1 MVNRYLNIRLVFKL
15 LGFLLFLESLGMII
29 SGIVALLYGGEDT
42 KWIAL
47 SAAITSA
54 SGLILYLIGKEA
66 DRRNIGKREGYFFV
80 TMSWILFSFFG
91 LLPFYLGG
99 YVNTITDAFFE
110 TMSGFTTTGST
121 ILTQIEI
128 LPHGILFW
136 RSFIQWLGG
145 MGIIL
150 LSLAIMPLLNMG
162 NMHLFA
168 AEVPGPTVDKL
179 QPRIINTARIL
190 WFLYVIITLI
200 ETALLTV
207 SGMSLFDAIC
217 HSFTT
222 MATGGFSTKDSSIAF
237 WQSPTIEYIITIFMF
252 IAGIN
257 FSLIFW
263 ATTGKFK
270 KLRYNDE
277 FTWYIF
283 IVIVMSLV
291 LGFGFWHS
299 QSMNIPDSIR
309 NALFNVVSFMTT
321 TGYTLTTDFINWAPL
336 LSSIL
341 VFLMLLGGMSG
352 STAGGMKVGRIV
364 IMFRHSVC
372 ELKRVVHPNA
382 VFPVHYNH
390 KALSGNLVFSVMGF
404 MILYIVLFFIGSAIL
419 LSEGI
424 KLDDAVVA
432 VMTSLSNVGPG
443 FGQFS
448 QNFST
453 MPDLSKWTCSFLML
467 AGRLEIFSVIIL
479 MMPTFW
485 RK

>member
-1 MVNRYLNIRLVFKL
+1 MVNKYLNIRLVIKL
-15 LGFLLFLESLGMII
+15 LGFLLFLESLGMLI
-29 SGIVALLYGGEDT
+29 SFLVALIYGGDDV

-47 SAAITSA
+47 SIAITVTC
-54 SGLILYLIGKEA
+54 GLIFYIIGKKA
-66 DRRNIGKREGYFFV
+66 DRKNIGKREGYFFV
-80 TMSWILFSFFG
+80 TFSWIFFSLFG

-99 YVNTITDAFFE
+99 YVDTLTDAFFE

-121 ILTQIEI
+121 ILSQIEI

-136 RSFIQWLGG
+136 RSLTQWLGG

-162 NMHLFA
+162 NLHLFA

-190 WFLYVIITLI
+190 WLLYVIITLI
-200 ETALLTV
+200 ETVLLTF

-217 HSFTT
+217 HSFTS

-237 WQSPTIEYIITIFMF
+237 WHSSTIEYIITIFMF

-270 KLRYNDE
+270 KLKYNDE
-277 FTWYIF
+277 FTWYLF
-283 IVIVMSLV
+283 IVVVMSMV
-291 LGFGFWHS
+291 LGFGFWNS
-299 QSMNIPDSIR
+299 QNMDISDSIR
-309 NALFNVVSFMTT
+309 SALFNVVSFMTT
-321 TGYTLTTDFINWAPL
+321 TGYTITTDFVNWAPL

-341 VFLMLLGGMSG
+341 IFVMILGGMSG
-352 STAGGMKVGRIV
+352 STAGGMKVGRVV
-364 IMFRHSVC
+364 ILFRHSVS

-404 MILYIVLFFIGSAIL
+404 MVLYIVLFFAGSAIL

-424 KLDDAVVA
+424 KLDDTVVA
-432 VMTSLSNVGPG
+432 VITCLSNVGPG

-453 MPDLSKWTCSFLML
+453 MPELSKWTCSFLML
-467 AGRLEIFSVIIL
+467 AGRLEIISVMIL
-479 MMPTFW
+479 LMPIFW
-485 RK
+485 KK